1 MTSYA
6 KLAHMLSVLA
16 WRQPVTIV
24 ADAPVTLSGF
34 YSLQGVTLAAGMSV
48 LSNAQATG
56 TDRVVW
62 NVRSGAWSRRQDFE
76 VGDPVLGGTSIRAT
90 SGTYAGEV
98 WRVAGDGHHTVGTDV
113 LDWERGSW
121 MDVLEDHETKLN
133 TPYAEAATGNAPATL
148 IDQLTIGSL
157 RALDAQT
164 AEDQPDPLYI
174 AGGRPHSS
182 LIGVDTN
189 HNVIH
194 HGGIGGTALN
204 GEGGQL
210 NFFGGDYRV
219 PGCPPVLCGE
229 IGYTWQFDYDLDP
242 TSGLPRTPYA
252 LRLHSGVNPNTNA
265 RTRLVLQ
272 GYDAVSIESEFA
284 NVLTSV
290 TAGNAI
296 QFGLPTSSSGNGLL
310 EDNVSGVVQLSGATP
325 GNITIANRIPL
336 TKLAHCDLT
345 VISKSTDYDS
355 REVFRLKFTWFGT
368 VIALVENVADVGG
381 YPSSAGRVAVTDN
394 GTALY
399 IALTGL
405 ADGRTRN
412 VTIRLRLEIQQ

>member
-1 MTSYA
+1 MLATAQTDGAQNGIWIAADGAWWRADDWGTDTYAQLGTSVVVLEGSNAAVWTMTSPTEGNKYGA
-6 KLAHMLSVLA
+6 IVL
-16 WRQPVTIV
+16 
-24 ADAPVTLSGF
+24 
-34 YSLQGVTLAAGMSV
+34 
-48 LSNAQATG
+48 G
-56 TDRVVW
+56 TD
-62 NVRSGAWSRRQDFE
+62 E
-76 VGDPVLGGTSIRAT
+76 PVFQVASFLSHGNLAGGSLHAV
-90 SGTYAGEV
+90 A
-98 WRVAGDGHHTVGTDV
+98 VAGVSAGFMSAADKALHD
-113 LDWERGSW
+113 
-121 MDVLEDHETKLN
+121 DHEAKLN
-133 TPYAEAATGNAPATL
+133 TEYAQASDGNTPTTL
-148 IDQLTIGSL
+148 IDQLTVGSI
-157 RALDAQT
+157 RGLDAQ
-164 AEDQPDPLYI
+164 AVDDQPDPLFI
-174 AGGRPHSS
+174 AGGRPHST

-252 LRLHSGVNPNTNA
+252 LRLHSGVNPNTNS

-272 GYDAVSIESEFA
+272 GYDSLSMESQFS
-284 NVLTSV
+284 NVITTV

-296 QFGLPTSSSGNGLL
+296 QLFISTTSSGNGLL
-310 EDNVSGVVQLSGATP
+310 EDNVAGYVQLSGATP
-325 GNITIANRIPL
+325 GTITIANRIPL

-368 VIALVENVADVGG
+368 VIALIETVADVGG
-381 YPSSAGRVAVTDN
+381 YPSSAGRVSLTDS
-394 GTALY
+394 GTSLV
-399 IALTGL
+399 ITCTGL

-412 VTIRLRLEIQQ
+412 VTARLRLEIQQ